1 MSQYESK
8 SIQNGKWSTQEVP
21 MIDWD
26 DSETT
31 SNNLGNACNNPGE
44 HERTSQTEWTTHGA
58 PVMSQDESRSI
69 QNGKWST
76 QEVPMIDWDDS
87 ETTSNN

>member
-1 MSQYESK
+1 
-8 SIQNGKWSTQEVP
+8 

-31 SNNLGNACNNPGE
+31 SNNLGNVRNNLGENEGTLRAKSTTQGTPG
-44 HERTSQTEWTTHGA
+44 
-58 PVMSQDESRSI
+58 MSQDESRSI

-76 QEVPMIDWDDS
+76 QDVPVTVWDDS
-87 ETTSNN
+87 ETTSNNSGDA